1 MAMYSYDFFV
11 IGAGSGGV
19 RAARMAAQMGARVG
33 ICEDYRVG
41 GTCVIRGCVPKKLLV
56 YASEFSGAFQDAP
69 GFGWAAAAPAF
80 SWSELIAA
88 KDREID
94 RLNGLYIN
102 TLKNAGVTLHQ
113 ARGRL
118 LDRHTI
124 ELSGPEGVTTVSARH
139 ILIAAGAWPVLPE
152 IPGISHAI
160 TSNEAFH
167 LADLPRRIA
176 IVGGGYI
183 AVEFVGIFN
192 GLGSKVTQ
200 LYRGEQ
206 ILRGFDRDLR
216 DGLAAEMV
224 KKGVDL
230 RLNTNV
236 AAIERQGDTLRL
248 ALTSGSTLEV
258 DAVMFATGR
267 MPNTRGLGL
276 EAAGV
281 DLGKNGE
288 VVVDAYFRTSADN
301 IFAVGDVIDR
311 VALTPVAIKEG
322 TAVAETLYG
331 KGPAT
336 VDYVNIPTA
345 VFSQPQIGTVG
356 LSEEDARHEY
366 GDIDVYQASFRP
378 MKFTLAGRDERALM
392 KLIVDRAS
400 DRVVGAH
407 MMGPDAAEI
416 IQGLA
421 IALKAGARKAD
432 FDATVAVHPSAAE
445 EFVLMRE
452 PVARPQAAE

>member
-1 MAMYSYDFFV
+1 MYTYDFFI

-56 YASEFSGAFQDAP
+56 YASEFSGAFQDAQ

-80 SWSELIAA
+80 SWPELIAA

-102 TLKNAGVTLHQ
+102 TLKNAGVTQHRS
-113 ARGRL
+113 RGRL

-124 ELSGPEGVTTVSARH
+124 ELSDADGVTTVSARH
-139 ILIAAGAWPVLPE
+139 ILIATGAWPELPE

-183 AVEFVGIFN
+183 AVEFIGIFN

-236 AAIERQGDTLRL
+236 AAIERQDDTLRL

-267 MPNTRGLGL
+267 APNTRGLGL

-281 DLGKNGE
+281 ALGKNGE
-288 VVVDAYFRTSADN
+288 VLVDKYSRTNVDN
-301 IFAVGDVIDR
+301 IYAVGDVTGR

-331 KGPAT
+331 KGPTT
-336 VDYVNIPTA
+336 VDYANIPTA

-366 GDIDVYQASFRP
+366 GDIDVYKASFRP

-392 KLIVDRAS
+392 KLIVERAS

-421 IALKAGARKAD
+421 IAIKAGARKAD

-452 PVARPQAAE
+452 PVARSQAAE

>member
-1 MAMYSYDFFV
+1 MHTYDFFV

-19 RAARMAAQMGARVG
+19 RAARMAAEKGARVG

-56 YASEFSGAFQDAP
+56 YASEFSEAFHDAQ
-69 GFGWAAAAPAF
+69 GFGWAAATPAF
-80 SWSELIAA
+80 SWPGLIAA

-102 TLKNAGVTLHQ
+102 TLKNAGVTVHQ

-124 ELSGPEGVTTVSARH
+124 ELSGPEGVSTVSAQH
-139 ILIAAGAWPVLPE
+139 ILIATGAWPELPQ

-206 ILRGFDRDLR
+206 ILRGFDRELR

-224 KKGVDL
+224 KKGIDL
-230 RLNTNV
+230 KLNTNV
-236 AAIERQGDTLRL
+236 TAIERQGDILRL
-248 ALTSGSTLEV
+248 ALTNGATLEV

-267 MPNTRGLGL
+267 TANTRGLGL

-281 DLGKNGE
+281 ALGKNGE
-288 VVVDAYFRTSADN
+288 VLVDTYSRTNVDN
-301 IFAVGDVIDR
+301 IYAVGDVTDR
-311 VALTPVAIKEG
+311 VALTPVAIREG
-322 TAVAETLYG
+322 AAVAETLYG
-331 KGPAT
+331 KRPAT
-336 VDYVNIPTA
+336 VDYANIPTA
-345 VFSQPQIGTVG
+345 VFSQPEIGTVG

-366 GDIDVYQASFRP
+366 GDIDVYKASFRP

-392 KLIVDRAS
+392 KLIVERAS

-416 IQGLA
+416 IQGVA
-421 IALKAGARKAD
+421 IAIKAGAKKAD